1 MEIVSIAPISLCVH
15 FAPALTKWKGILM
28 RVILFLFAALA
39 VLASIAVF
47 SQSQSAVHEIEGFV
61 LLLTASVLLAGAA
74 TVEAVRLAGERIE
87 RKLDELN
94 KR

>member
-1 MEIVSIAPISLCVH
+1 
-15 FAPALTKWKGILM
+15 M

>member
-1 MEIVSIAPISLCVH
+1 
-15 FAPALTKWKGILM
+15 M

-87 RKLDELN
+87 RKLDELI